1 MLFQP
6 RACINNASLS
16 NKGNLLSTW
25 IVYETSYLT
34 VIVEALYK
42 SRPMMVIIDSLSRLA
57 RQENQPD
64 NLGFPLVLE
73 MLLKELPSS
82 VCNTLS
88 IRVNAG
94 KDAIVATPIA
104 QRWRKPSNQIDNTVD
119 SGSDKIDFL
128 ISAQYADKL
137 PPKVAELIRK
147 EIPFA
152 VLLPLS
158 LLNEIKRTA

>member
-1 MLFQP
+1 M
-6 RACINNASLS
+6 
-16 NKGNLLSTW
+16 
-25 IVYETSYLT
+25 
-34 VIVEALYK
+34 
-42 SRPMMVIIDSLSRLA
+42 
-57 RQENQPD
+57 
-64 NLGFPLVLE
+64 LE

-82 VCNTLS
+82 ARNALS

-104 QRWRKPSNQIDNTVD
+104 QRWSKPSNQINNTVG
-119 SGSDKIDFL
+119 SVSDKIDFL

-147 EIPFA
+147 EISFA

-158 LLNEIKRTA
+158 LLNEIKKNW